1 MELFIIFLK
10 NYIIPFL
17 LISTIVLIFILLSK
31 RVYYEYSKPYKQ
43 EITNKTENFLTEMIL
58 SKPNKET
65 VNKKLLQFK
74 KEIPLHKSWCKK
86 LVIND
91 MIRFKLS
98 LKGIESESIL
108 FYYQA
113 FQLDAYSKHLIRDFR
128 NYNKCEGIY
137 HFQALDYKMGIPLIK
152 SYLNHAN
159 IMVRS
164 NANMSY
170 ISLSENFTES
180 FEFLMSGVSHLN
192 MIKIMDIVHERR
204 IATPKNIDEWIESN
218 NDSVTRLGLKIMVFY
233 NYRNRANEI
242 ITLIKNENESIKKE
256 AIIAIR
262 ELFLIEAKEDL
273 LSIFDKVSTEIKLE
287 IIISLKVIGD
297 ETIIPFLENV
307 ILKETNKNLKL
318 SAIECL
324 NEFDKRALDLIT
336 LNDLETSN
344 MVKHV
349 REIYI

>member
-1 MELFIIFLK
+1 
-10 NYIIPFL
+10 
-17 LISTIVLIFILLSK
+17 
-31 RVYYEYSKPYKQ
+31 
-43 EITNKTENFLTEMIL
+43 MIQ
-58 SKPNKET
+58 NE
-65 VNKKLLQFK
+65 
-74 KEIPLHKSWCKK
+74 
-86 LVIND
+86 D
-91 MIRFKLS
+91 DS
-98 LKGIESESIL
+98 L
-108 FYYQA
+108 
-113 FQLDAYSKHLIRDFR
+113 
-128 NYNKCEGIY
+128 
-137 HFQALDYKMGIPLIK
+137 
-152 SYLNHAN
+152 
-159 IMVRS
+159 
-164 NANMSY
+164 
-170 ISLSENFTES
+170 
-180 FEFLMSGVSHLN
+180 
-192 MIKIMDIVHERR
+192 
-204 IATPKNIDEWIESN
+204 
-218 NDSVTRLGLKIMVFY
+218 
-233 NYRNRANEI
+233 
-242 ITLIKNENESIKKE
+242 KKE